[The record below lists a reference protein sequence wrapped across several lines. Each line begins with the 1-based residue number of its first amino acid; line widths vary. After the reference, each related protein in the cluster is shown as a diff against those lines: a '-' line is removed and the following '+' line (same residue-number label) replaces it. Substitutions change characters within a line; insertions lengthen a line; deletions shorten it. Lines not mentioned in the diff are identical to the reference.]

1 MLHQRAA
8 GCKRGFVLLLRS
20 SRFSGNIDMKNLT
33 AGRWDLVARVC
44 TNALFVSGAVRPD
57 TVLSCGV
64 VPDGAPPA
72 RLGGAGRVVRVDG
85 ARVRHLAPDER
96 TTAAAFRALLD
107 PPPPSAGAVRDF
119 AARHTL
125 TQTQAATAMMHTYL
139 QCAEGMD
146 AAEGGMLDAVDDCVA
161 AVGGAPR
168 VVVLDGGGR
177 GLRSLLASPPVHG
190 GDDRSDGNGGVAE
203 GQDGGTVFVLGDHCG
218 LTVEDR
224 AAVRGHAASMGL
236 PCEEASLGRVQ
247 LLTSQCV
254 SIVHH
259 FLDDAEEAGGVGGR
273 DT

>member
-1 MLHQRAA
+1 MFQRAA

-72 RLGGAGRVVRVDG
+72 RRGGAGRVVRVDG
-85 ARVRHLAPDER
+85 ARVRHLSPDER

-107 PPPPSAGAVRDF
+107 APPPSPGAVRDF

-125 TQTQAATAMMHTYL
+125 TQAQAATAMMHTYL
-139 QCAEGMD
+139 QCAEGMT

-177 GLRSLLASPPVHG
+177 GLRSLLASPPRHGDGEDG
-190 GDDRSDGNGGVAE
+190 GDGSEGAAE
-203 GQDGGTVFVLGDHCG
+203 GAERGVVFVLGDHCG

-224 AAVRGHAASMGL
+224 AAVRRHAESMGL

-259 FLDDAEEAGGVGGR
+259 ILDDAEEAGGVGGR